1 MGTKKQNLISNG
13 FAYDSGGGDNG
24 TAPPAAINGGAQ
36 TALIHKASKANRPK
50 KLLQ

>member
-24 TAPPAAINGGAQ
+24 TAPAALNGGAQ
-36 TALIHKASKANRPK
+36 TALIHKASKANRPQ
-50 KLLQ
+50 KLL